1 MRVLH
6 TPGAERAVAVPGL
19 CHAGLSGAV
28 RGVTV
33 RGVTAAVT
41 PDVLLPGC
49 RSPEGSVEG
58 RPVPSVAWLA
68 NSGVRELF
76 RKSNDQA
83 TLSVLHACSLAGLCQ
98 SVGPRDLLTVL

>member
-1 MRVLH
+1 MLLLLGCSTCAGSAR
-6 TPGAERAVAVPGL
+6 TRSRAGDGR
-19 CHAGLSGAV
+19 AGLSGAV

-68 NSGVRELF
+68 NSGVCELEHSICPAVAVREIE
-76 RKSNDQA
+76 
-83 TLSVLHACSLAGLCQ
+83 
-98 SVGPRDLLTVL
+98 